1 MAGILGRTS
10 PLAFLGGPDAEK
22 HSEDLKKKKKSR
34 VKRRMAKL
42 SRRANRRV
50 KKHPLR
56 RLRQRTAVTS
66 ELVAARKQ
74 AFSPDKKCAIE
85 NRKDRK
91 RRGRIEAR
99 AKRVEQ
105 ANILRSFFGSIKQVP
120 WIVKIRKG
128 LVAQAEEAELAGAE
142 T

>member
-1 MAGILGRTS
+1 
-10 PLAFLGGPDAEK
+10 
-22 HSEDLKKKKKSR
+22 
-34 VKRRMAKL
+34 MAKL

-56 RLRQRTAVTS
+56 RLRQRTAVES
-66 ELVAARKQ
+66 ELVAARKS
-74 AFSPDKKCAIE
+74 AFSPNQKSAIE

-105 ANILRSFFGSIKQVP
+105 ADKLRSFFGKIKRVP
-120 WIVKIRKG
+120 WIAKIRKS
-128 LVAQAEEAELAGAE
+128 LIAQAEEAEVAGSQLP
-142 T
+142 TP